1 MRRGECCQDHHVRLL
16 HIEDEIGMATALR
29 AAMQAHDMIVDHAS
43 TLADAEEAV
52 RMNAYAVIL
61 LDRQLPDGDGLS
73 FIPRIRA
80 LSIMTPVIVLT
91 ARSDLPD
98 RIAGLD
104 RGADDYLGKPFA
116 VEELLARL
124 RAILRRPAEVSQEII
139 SLGRLCFDVGNR
151 EVRVGDAPL
160 DLPRRELLVLET
172 LLGRSGRTVL
182 RSSLEEA
189 VYGMDDEIQS
199 NALDAHVS
207 RLRKKLAEVDS
218 GLEIHAMRGIGYL
231 LKPSAR

>member
-1 MRRGECCQDHHVRLL
+1 
-16 HIEDEIGMATALR
+16 MATALR